1 MAERSTGRLR
11 HRRRQSQ
18 ADPRRIAGEEFSHLS
33 PVSGRPPFREYVTQL
48 VERRHFVTMQA
59 WSQSTHQHRG
69 TFLGN
74 AWLILAPVLDALIYF
89 LIFGILLQV
98 SRGMENFFGYLV
110 IGVFMFTYT
119 TRCVN
124 SAAGVIH
131 NNRGMIR
138 AFAFPRAALPL
149 ASVLRE
155 MFGTLP
161 VLLALAVMLVA
172 VPPHADLTVYWL
184 IVPVVFMLQTS
195 FNLGVALL
203 VARLAAV
210 LPDLRQVIPYIVRL
224 WFYGS
229 AVMFAVERFDTVPWI
244 GAAVRINPMY
254 VFLTVYRELLLEGTM
269 PDAATWGA
277 LTVWALGVAIVGMLF
292 FWRGEVSYGRTT

>member
-11 HRRRQSQ
+11 HRRRQGQ
-18 ADPRRIAGEEFSHLS
+18 VNPRRVAGEELAHLS
-33 PVSGRPPFREYVTQL
+33 PVSGRPDFREYVTQL
-48 VERRHFVTMQA
+48 VERRHFITMQA

-138 AFAFPRAALPL
+138 AFTFPRAALPL

-161 VLLALAVMLVA
+161 VMIALAVMLLA
-172 VPPHADLTVYWL
+172 FPPHADLTVYWL
-184 IVPVVFMLQTS
+184 LVPVVFLLQTL
-195 FNLGVALL
+195 FNLGVALI
-203 VARLAAV
+203 VARLAAA

-229 AVMFAVERFDTVPWI
+229 AVMFAVERFDTVAWI
-244 GAAVRINPMY
+244 GAAVRVNPMY

-269 PDAATWGA
+269 PDAATWGVVTA
-277 LTVWALGVAIVGMLF
+277 WALGTTIVGMLF
-292 FWRGEVSYGRTT
+292 FWRGEVSYGRT

>member
-11 HRRRQSQ
+11 HRRRESQ
-18 ADPRRIAGEEFSHLS
+18 ADPRRVTVEDLAHLS
-33 PVSGRPPFREYVTQL
+33 PASGRPDFREYVTQL
-48 VERRHFVTMQA
+48 VERRHFITMQA

-98 SRGMENFFGYLV
+98 SRGVENFFGYLV

-119 TRCVN
+119 TRCMN

-131 NNRGMIR
+131 TNRGMIR

-161 VLLALAVMLVA
+161 VVFALTVMLLA
-172 VPPHADLTVYWL
+172 VPPHVDLTVYWL
-184 IVPVVFMLQTS
+184 LVPVVFLLQTL
-195 FNLGVALL
+195 FNLGVALI
-203 VARLAAV
+203 VARLASA

-229 AVMFAVERFDTVPWI
+229 AVMFAVERFDTVSWI
-244 GAAVRINPMY
+244 GAAVRANPMY

-269 PDAATWGA
+269 PDAATWGVVTA
-277 LTVWALGVAIVGMLF
+277 WALGTTIVGMLF
-292 FWRGEVSYGRTT
+292 FWRGEVSYGRT